1 MRLGRSVWVS
11 FCETGRCNLGEPS
24 VREGE
29 GQARGSSGSVSALGL
44 GGAVSGLLCEIGGLG
59 DRSGSLGCY
68 RGELWG
74 PFGSLGLGEGSGA
87 FL

>member
-1 MRLGRSVWVS
+1 M
-11 FCETGRCNLGEPS
+11 
-24 VREGE
+24 REGE

-44 GGAVSGLLCEIGGLG
+44 GGAVSLCEIGGLG

-74 PFGSLGLGEGSGA
+74 PSGSLGWGRVEGPFCHPGVPGLLFEFGGRLGDPSG
-87 FL
+87 LGMV